1 MIYGFRG
8 SVMFTQDIFTKIRD
22 FMSVPRDNPELLKAQ
37 YRAFSRHLPLMY
49 FILLTNTWAL
59 AVSHYAVAPHW
70 LTITCPAGFTALCG
84 IRVFGWW
91 RSRSVVPT
99 HEIALRALTQTNRLT
114 SILTIAFSAWALALC
129 PYGDLLARAHVAF
142 YMAITVIACIFSLMH
157 LRPAAFTVAICAN
170 VVFIAFFGSSGN
182 IVFMAMAVNALLVTV
197 AMMFILQ
204 ANYRNFARM
213 VDGRTSLKALS
224 NENFRL
230 ANLDSLTGLPNR
242 RQFFAQLDQE
252 FEAAQAQGYRLAV
265 GVIDLDGFK
274 PVNDIYGHAVG
285 DKLLM
290 AVGERLTV
298 ACGDIHVAR
307 LGGDEFALIVKQV
320 SDDELL
326 KQGEKICATLRK
338 TFELKEATVQ
348 ISSSVGFTVY
358 PELAS
363 NATDL
368 FEQADYALYHSKRT
382 SRGNAMLFSTV
393 HEAEIH
399 RNARIERAL
408 RAADLGNELSVVFQP
423 VVDARTE
430 KTIGF
435 EALARWN
442 SPALGRVP
450 PDQFIAV
457 AERAG
462 IVNRLT
468 RVLLLKALTAAG
480 RWPDDIRLSFNLSNH
495 DISSS
500 EGMIRIIG
508 IILKSGFD
516 PKRIDFEITETA
528 IMRDFEQ
535 ARSAINS
542 LQTFGCGISLDD
554 FGTGYSSL
562 SQLHAL
568 PLTKIKIDRSFVTQL
583 HERPAS
589 YKIVKSL
596 IALSRDMGLGCVIE
610 GVETAE
616 ELAALMHLGGFEI
629 QGYYYSPPMPELE
642 LAAYLDAPFTD
653 LEESA

>member
-1 MIYGFRG
+1 MTTI
-8 SVMFTQDIFTKIRD
+8 STKIRD
-22 FMSVPRDNPELLKAQ
+22 FMAVPRDNPELLKAQ
-37 YRAFSRHLPLMY
+37 YRAFSRQLPLMY

-59 AVSHYAVAPHW
+59 AVSHYSIAPLW
-70 LTITCPAGFTALCG
+70 LTVFAPAGFTLLCG
-84 IRVFGWW
+84 VRVHGWW
-91 RSRSVVPT
+91 RSRSLVPT
-99 HEIALRALTQTNRLT
+99 HEVALRALTMTNRLT
-114 SILTIAFSAWALALC
+114 SVLTIGFSAWALSLY
-129 PYGDLLARAHVAF
+129 PYGDSLARAHVAF

-170 VVFIAFFGSSGN
+170 LVFIAFFGSSGN
-182 IVFMAMAVNALLVTV
+182 LTFVAMAANALLVTI
-197 AMMFILQ
+197 AMLFILQ
-204 ANYRNFARM
+204 VNYRDFARM

-274 PVNDIYGHAVG
+274 PVNDIYGHAIG

-290 AVGERLTV
+290 AVGERLTE
-298 ACGDIHVAR
+298 ACGDVHVTR
-307 LGGDEFALIVKQV
+307 LGGDEFALIVKRAN
-320 SDDELL
+320 DDEIL
-326 KQGEKICATLRK
+326 KQGEKICATLRR
-338 TFELKEATVQ
+338 TFELPGATVQ
-348 ISSSVGFTVY
+348 ISGSVGFTVF
-358 PELAS
+358 PELAGD
-363 NATDL
+363 AIEL
-368 FEQADYALYHSKRT
+368 FEQADYALYHGKRT
-382 SRGNAMLFSTV
+382 SRGSAVLFSAK
-393 HEAEIH
+393 HQDEIH
-399 RNARIERAL
+399 RNGRIEYAL
-408 RAADLGNELSVVFQP
+408 RMADLDNELSVVFQP
-423 VVDARTE
+423 VVDARTD
-430 KTIGF
+430 KVLAF

-442 SPALGRVP
+442 SASLGNVSPGHFVP
-450 PDQFIAV
+450 V

-462 IVNRLT
+462 IINRLT
-468 RVLLLKALTAAG
+468 RVLLQKALNAAT

-495 DISSS
+495 DISSP
-500 EGMIRIIG
+500 EGVIRIIG
-508 IILKSGFD
+508 IILKSGVD

-535 ARSAINS
+535 VRSAIDS

-554 FGTGYSSL
+554 FGTGFSSL

-610 GVETAE
+610 GVETSE
-616 ELAALMHLGGFEI
+616 ELAALLHLGGFEI
-629 QGYYYSPPMPELE
+629 QGYYYSRPLPELE
-642 LAAYLDAPFTD
+642 VAAYLDAPFAD
-653 LEESA
+653 LETA

>member
-1 MIYGFRG
+1 MIN
-8 SVMFTQDIFTKIRD
+8 QDIFKKIRD

-37 YRAFSRHLPLMY
+37 YRAFSRQLPLMY

-59 AVSHYAVAPHW
+59 AVSHLTVAPHW
-70 LTITCPAGFTALCG
+70 LTVYCPAGFTSLCG
-84 IRVFGWW
+84 IRVIGWY

-99 HEIALRALTQTNRLT
+99 AEIAFRALTQTNRLT
-114 SILTIAFSAWALALC
+114 SVLTIAFSAWALALC

-157 LRPAAFTVAICAN
+157 LRSAAFTVAICAN
-170 VVFIAFFGSSGN
+170 IVFIAFFGSSGN
-182 IVFMAMAVNALLVTV
+182 IVFMAMAVNALLVTI
-197 AMMFILQ
+197 AMMFILET
-204 ANYRNFARM
+204 NYRNFARM

-242 RQFFAQLDQE
+242 RQFFAQLDEE

-265 GVIDLDGFK
+265 GVLDLDGFK

-290 AVGERLTV
+290 AVGKRLTE
-298 ACGDIHVAR
+298 ACGEVHLAR
-307 LGGDEFALIVKQV
+307 LGGDEFALIVKQL
-320 SDDELL
+320 DDEALL
-326 KQGEKICATLRK
+326 KLGEEICTALRK
-338 TFELKEATVQ
+338 TFELTGATVQ
-348 ISSSVGFTVY
+348 ISGSVGFTVF
-358 PELAS
+358 PELAGD
-363 NATDL
+363 AIEL
-368 FEQADYALYHSKRT
+368 FEQADYALYHSKRI
-382 SRGNAMLFSTV
+382 SRGSAVLFSAK
-393 HEAEIH
+393 HQDEIH
-399 RNARIERAL
+399 RDGRIEYAL
-408 RAADLGNELSVVFQP
+408 RMADLDKELSVVFQP
-423 VVDARTE
+423 VVDARND
-430 KTIGF
+430 KVIAF

-442 SPALGRVP
+442 STSLGDVSPGHFVP
-450 PDQFIAV
+450 V

-462 IVNRLT
+462 IINRLT
-468 RVLLLKALTAAG
+468 RVLLEKALAATA

-495 DISSS
+495 DISSP
-500 EGMIRIIG
+500 EGVIRIMG
-508 IILKSGFD
+508 IILKSGVE
-516 PKRIDFEITETA
+516 PGRIDFEITETA

-535 ARSAINS
+535 AQSAVTT
-542 LQTFGCGISLDD
+542 LKTFGCGVSLDD

-568 PLTKIKIDRSFVTQL
+568 PLSKIKIDRSFVTQL

-610 GVETAE
+610 GVETSE

-629 QGYYYSPPMPELE
+629 QGYYYSRPLPESE
-642 LAAYLDAPFTD
+642 VAAYLDAPFAD
-653 LEESA
+653 LETA

>member
-1 MIYGFRG
+1 
-8 SVMFTQDIFTKIRD
+8 MFGQVFLKIRD

-37 YRAFSRHLPLMY
+37 YRAFSRQLPLMY

-59 AVSHYAVAPHW
+59 AITHYADAPVW
-70 LTITCPAGFTALCG
+70 LTVSIPALFTVLCG
-84 IRVFGWW
+84 IRVAGWW

-99 HEIALRALTQTNRLT
+99 AEIAFRALTRTNRLT
-114 SILTIAFSAWALALC
+114 SILTIAFSAWALGLC
-129 PYGDLLARAHVAF
+129 PYGDSLARAHVAF

-157 LRPAAFTVAICAN
+157 LRPAAFTVAISAN
-170 VVFIAFFGSSGN
+170 IVFIAFFGSSGN
-182 IVFMAMAVNALLVTV
+182 LTFMAMAANALLVTI

-204 ANYRNFARM
+204 ANYLDFARM

-242 RQFFAQLDQE
+242 RQFFARLDEE
-252 FEAAQAQGYRLAV
+252 FLAAQTQGHRLAV

-285 DKLLM
+285 DKLLI
-290 AVGERLTV
+290 AVGERLLE
-298 ACGDIHVAR
+298 ACGEAHVAR
-307 LGGDEFALIVKQV
+307 LGGDEFALIVKEV
-320 SDDELL
+320 SDAELL
-326 KQGEKICATLRK
+326 KRGDKICMALRK
-338 TFELKEATVQ
+338 TFDLTEATVQ
-348 ISSSVGFTVY
+348 ISGSVGFTVF

-382 SRGNAMLFSTV
+382 SRGNAVLFSIE

-399 RNARIERAL
+399 RNGKIEHAL
-408 RAADLGNELSVVFQP
+408 RAADLNQELSVVFQP
-423 VVDARTE
+423 VIDARTE
-430 KTIGF
+430 RTVGF

-442 SPALGRVP
+442 SPTLGIVP
-450 PDQFIAV
+450 PDQFIPV

-462 IVNRLT
+462 IVSRLM
-468 RVLLLKALTAAG
+468 RVLLEKALTVVAD
-480 RWPDDIRLSFNLSNH
+480 WPDDIRLSFNVSNH
-495 DISSS
+495 DINSP
-500 EGMIRIIG
+500 EGVIRIIG
-508 IILKSGFD
+508 IILKSGVD
-516 PKRIDFEITETA
+516 PRRIDFEITETA

-535 ARSAINS
+535 AQSAITT
-542 LQTFGCGISLDD
+542 LKTFGCGVSLDD

-568 PLTKIKIDRSFVTQL
+568 PLTKIKIDRSFVTRL
-583 HERPAS
+583 HERPSS

-610 GVETAE
+610 GVETE
-616 ELAALMHLGGFEI
+616 DELKALLNLGGFEI
-629 QGYYYSPPMPELE
+629 QGYYYSPPLPASE
-642 LAAYLDAPFTD
+642 LAAFLDAPIAGAEF
-653 LEESA
+653 A

>member
-1 MIYGFRG
+1 M
-8 SVMFTQDIFTKIRD
+8 VTQGILVKIRE

-37 YRAFSRHLPLMY
+37 YRAFSRQLPLMY

-59 AVSHYAVAPHW
+59 AVSHYAVAPVW
-70 LTITCPAGFTALCG
+70 LTISCPAFFTVMCG
-84 IRVFGWW
+84 VRVVGWW
-91 RSRSVVPT
+91 RSRYVVPT
-99 HEIALRALTQTNRLT
+99 HEIALRALSRTNRLT
-114 SILTIAFSAWALALC
+114 SILTIAFSAWALGLF
-129 PYGDLLARAHVAF
+129 PYGDSLARAHVAF

-157 LRPAAFTVAICAN
+157 LRPAAFTVAIIAN

-182 IVFMAMAVNALLVTV
+182 LTFMAMAANALLVTI

-204 ANYRNFARM
+204 ANYRDFARM

-242 RQFFAQLDQE
+242 RQFFAQLDEE
-252 FEAAQAQGYRLAV
+252 FVAAQAQGYRLAV
-265 GVIDLDGFK
+265 GVLDLDGFK
-274 PVNDIYGHAVG
+274 PVNDMYGHAVG
-285 DKLLM
+285 DKLLI
-290 AVGERLTV
+290 AVGKRLAD
-298 ACGDIHVAR
+298 ACGEAHVAR

-320 SDDELL
+320 DDEVLL
-326 KQGEKICATLRK
+326 KQGEKICAALRR
-338 TFELKEATVQ
+338 TFELTEASVQ
-348 ISSSVGFTVY
+348 ISGSVGFTVF

-368 FEQADYALYHSKRT
+368 FEQADYALYHGKRT
-382 SRGNAMLFSTV
+382 SRGNAVLFSTE

-399 RNARIERAL
+399 RNGRIERAL
-408 RAADLGNELSVVFQP
+408 RAADLGKELAMVFQP
-423 VVDARTE
+423 IVDARTE

-442 SPALGRVP
+442 SPTLGHIS
-450 PDQFIAV
+450 PDQFIPV

-462 IVNRLT
+462 IVSRLT
-468 RVLLLKALTAAG
+468 RVLLEKALAAAAH
-480 RWPDDIRLSFNLSNH
+480 WPDDIRLSFNLSNH
-495 DISSS
+495 DISSPA
-500 EGMIRIIG
+500 GVIRIMG
-508 IILKSGFD
+508 IILKSRVD
-516 PKRIDFEITETA
+516 PGRIDFEITETA

-535 ARSAINS
+535 ARVAIN
-542 LQTFGCGISLDD
+542 TFKAFGCSISLDD

-616 ELAALMHLGGFEI
+616 ELAALLQLGGFEI
-629 QGYYYSPPMPELE
+629 QGYYYSRPLPESE
-642 LAAYLDAPFTD
+642 LAAYLDAERAGSET
-653 LEESA
+653 A